1 MPIAAALPYIVAAAS
16 TYSAV
21 STAQSAKKAANAQVD
36 AARSAVSGQR
46 AIVDNL
52 KYEPINIE
60 KLRADATKQAI
71 ENATG
76 ALQLERQLNPAV
88 ADTRSELSKQINADL
103 ARGSEL
109 PPDVANRVA
118 RDARTVGARS
128 GSQDNAAPLTAA
140 LMGISSL
147 DLQNS
152 RRAAASNL
160 LSANPLAPTG
170 LDPGA
175 VASLEVA
182 DNAANNQ
189 FNLEKAGASSNLVN
203 SELSAANAAAKADTA
218 KAGAN
223 AAMVSSLA
231 SLLGKFYTSPTASQS
246 GSTGST
252 TPAAFNYTM
261 PKFDYSLLGST
272 PVR

>member
-1 MPIAAALPYIVAAAS
+1 MPIAAAIPYVVAA
-16 TYSAV
+16 TGVYSAV
-21 STAQSAKKAANAQVD
+21 STANAAKKAASATAD
-36 AARSAVSGQR
+36 AGRTAVEGQR

-76 ALQLERQLNPAV
+76 ALQLERSLNPAL

-103 ARGSEL
+103 ARGGEL

-118 RDARTVGARS
+118 SEARTVGARS
-128 GSQDNAAPLTAA
+128 GSQDSAAPLTAA

-223 AAMVSSLA
+223 AGVASSLA
-231 SLLGKFYTSPTASQS
+231 SLLGQFYKPTTTSGTP
-246 GSTGST
+246 ST
-252 TPAAFNYTM
+252 TTAPFNYTM
-261 PKFDYSLLGST
+261 PKFNYSLLGST
-272 PVR
+272 PVS